1 MNDGLIIDLY
11 FERNE
16 TAFFAYL
23 AKIIRNLSFNMYKKN
38 RTQKRNAVIVE
49 LSSEMEQCIPAPDDL
64 KCKLSQEEFSNMMNG
79 FLYGLK
85 EIHCIIFLLRYWY
98 CESIS
103 NIAKRLRISEGT
115 VKSILSRTRSKLK
128 QYLDREGYDL

>member
-23 AKIIRNLSFNMYKKN
+23 AKIIRNLSFNMYKKD

-49 LSSEMEQCIPAPDDL
+49 LSSEMEQCIPAPDDF
-64 KCKLSQEEFSNMMNG
+64 KMQVKPRR
-79 FLYGLK
+79 
-85 EIHCIIFLLRYWY
+85 IFKHDEWFFIWVKRNSLH
-98 CESIS
+98 
-103 NIAKRLRISEGT
+103 NILA
-115 VKSILSRTRSKLK
+115 SILVL
-128 QYLDREGYDL
+128 